1 MIIFLGSEVMI
12 LEDNKLYVL
21 FHWHEY
27 GDDGFFD
34 EEKILGVFSSKKKL
48 KNAIKYYSKLD
59 GFKKYEKSC
68 FVDIEYEIN
77 KNTEWLEGFI
87 TWEEAYCDNE

>member
-1 MIIFLGSEVMI
+1 MMSGECIMKN
-12 LEDNKLYVL
+12 NKLYVL

-34 EEKILGVFSSKKKL
+34 EEQVLGVYSSKKHVRK
-48 KNAIKYYSKLD
+48 AIRHYKKLD
-59 GFKKYEKSC
+59 GFKKYKKSC

-77 KNTEWLEGFI
+77 KNTEWTEGFI
-87 TWEEAYCDNE
+87 SWEEAAAD